1 MNTASAAKHILFV
14 DDDLTSRVFVEALL
28 RAGLPGVR
36 VSCAVNGALA
46 LTVLDSEPVDLLITD
61 LQMPVMD
68 GIELLLQV
76 ARRRLLLPVLVVT
89 AHGSPVTETLAL
101 AGGAIECIE
110 KPLMEAA
117 FLGCVREL
125 LLGGAQRSR
134 LEVVSIAGIV
144 RLIGAERRTCALRVT
159 SAQAQGVLLFAAG
172 ELVDARQGELSGL
185 SAARAILA
193 WDDCAMTL
201 DTRTRAR
208 ARTMHISVAE
218 LLGAPR
224 RAEWVPAAS
233 EASLSRAMQSR
244 GATGQAPKR
253 APVVMPAPMTAPSS
267 TRPNTPARGIRPAP
281 RLAAPTR
288 SPPLASHGLA
298 PPPVPAPPR
307 VTAPPRAPEV
317 QATRETSVAPVRSAP
332 VVAESPAVESV
343 PAVAES
349 PAVESAPVV
358 AESPAVESAP
368 VVAESA
374 VVESAPVIDESPAVE
389 AAPAPAESAVVEAA
403 PVIDESPVEA
413 VSTMAESAAAKPLPD
428 YSESD
433 TYYDLVDR
441 ARDLLRNLDYEGAER
456 LLLRA
461 LEIQPGDRVA
471 EQNLRVLARRRGAVS
486 GQQSHSSSP

>member
-76 ARRRLLLPVLVVT
+76 ARRRLLVPVLVVT

-144 RLIGAERRTCALRVT
+144 RLISAERRTCALRVT

-185 SAARAILA
+185 LAARAILT

-208 ARTMHISVAE
+208 ARTIHVSVTE
-218 LLGAPR
+218 LLGVPR

-233 EASLSRAMQSR
+233 EASLSRAVQPR
-244 GATGQAPKR
+244 PRR
-253 APVVMPAPMTAPSS
+253 APVAMPAPMAAPSS
-267 TRPNTPARGIRPAP
+267 TRPNAPARGIRPAP

-288 SPPLASHGLA
+288 SPPLASHGVA

-317 QATRETSVAPVRSAP
+317 QATRETSVAPVRAAP
-332 VVAESPAVESV
+332 VVAESPAVDAA
-343 PAVAES
+343 PA
-349 PAVESAPVV
+349 
-358 AESPAVESAP
+358 
-368 VVAESA
+368 
-374 VVESAPVIDESPAVE
+374 IDESAVE
-389 AAPAPAESAVVEAA
+389 AAPAPAESAV
-403 PVIDESPVEA
+403 ESG
-413 VSTMAESAAAKPLPD
+413 AAKPLPD